1 MKPRAIMTFDVIS
14 VSRKVI
20 KLTGDSKK
28 IFNINEPSKQMQN
41 KAKKNNVIAVTIDD
55 YKINSNGTIDII
67 TNEIMTLRE
76 VKENGIC

>member
-1 MKPRAIMTFDVIS
+1 MKAKIVMTFDVIS

-28 IFNINEPSKQMQN
+28 IFNINEPNKQMQK
-41 KAKKNNVIAVTIDD
+41 KAKKQNVIAVTIDD
-55 YKINSNGTIDII
+55 YKIKSNGTIDII

-76 VKENGIC
+76 VEENGIC